1 MKTKVRFVF
10 TLLGLALLL
19 GLLPALFTNLVVSA
33 QPSVPVAKPASPL
46 RALLAQQTAMDVL
59 YRDWQ
64 KAYLAA
70 GGDHKVFVTLGWTQG
85 LSTEWSE
92 ARGQVDLDLIRGT
105 VRAEVQGLDGQPA
118 DLWLVDNQ
126 DGPGRTVQPEPGDRM
141 FRVGRLQGG
150 DAAKVAAFL
159 GPDFFRNFELDLV
172 VVSRAGKTPAQ
183 SSVLLGTRPYFE
195 RLYTTTRLAAERV
208 QSLPGLAGMLRPAS
222 LLAMLSPR
230 AAEASSTDILIA
242 HGLIS
247 QAVGDGGDLFF
258 RGLFSGNG
266 RSCKTCH
273 RVDNNQGLDLDFI
286 STLPAND
293 PLFIAEIPAN
303 QGGVP
308 GLERPRLM
316 RGHAQ
321 ILENVDGFQNP
332 TVKFVMRGVPHSLS
346 LATSITAPADGRA
359 PVQRTGW
366 SGDGSPQTG
375 ALRFFPVGAVTQ
387 HYPKTLNRV
396 PNVDFVLPTDAQ
408 LDSME
413 AFMLSS
419 GRLNQLNLANVNL
432 LNASAQAGRIRFLAA
447 DARCNGCHNNAS
459 SNISTG
465 QNFNFDTGVENAPD
479 PSQTTEPH
487 PHDGGFGAAN
497 APNRDCDG
505 NGTLDCFGDGTF
517 NAPPLIE
524 AADTEPFF
532 HNDFADTIENA
543 VTFYTTKAFANSP
556 AGGGTAIPLT
566 LADID
571 NIANFLRVL
580 NAAFNA
586 AISIQRNTAA
596 SNLENSSSTTGTC
609 PAAVEASTKCIDTT
623 DVNGKR
629 QTVNMLLA
637 LSNSEAADAIEDL
650 ETKGIHADAVTLLR
664 SAISKN
670 NSAIAATASSTRKS
684 LINGALTDLKNAKA
698 KFGTGLD
705 FTMGQGNLMF

>member
-1 MKTKVRFVF
+1 MKTKVRFVS

-19 GLLPALFTNLVVSA
+19 GLLPALFMNLVVPG
-33 QPSVPVAKPASPL
+33 QPPSPVAKPANPL
-46 RALLAQQTAMDVL
+46 RALLAEQTALDVL

-70 GGDHKVFVTLGWTQG
+70 GGDRNVFVALGWTQG

-92 ARGQVDLDLIRGT
+92 ARGQVDIDMIDGR

-141 FRVGRLQGG
+141 FRIGRLLGG
-150 DAAKVAAFL
+150 HEAKVAARL
-159 GPDFFRNFELDLV
+159 GPEFFRGFELDLV
-172 VVSRAGKTPAQ
+172 VVSRAGKSPAE

-195 RLYTTTRLAAERV
+195 RLYTSTRVAAERV
-208 QSLPGLAGMLRPAS
+208 QNVPGLAGFLRPGS
-222 LLAMLSPR
+222 LLSMLSPR
-230 AAEASSTDILIA
+230 AAEANSTSILIA
-242 HGLIS
+242 HGLIT

-258 RGLFSGNG
+258 RGLFGGNG

-286 STLPAND
+286 QTLPAND

-308 GLERPRLM
+308 GLERPQLM

-321 ILENVDGFQNP
+321 ILENLDGFQNP

-366 SGDGSPQTG
+366 SGDGAPQTG

-396 PNVDFVLPTDAQ
+396 NGVDFVLPTDAQ

-432 LNASAQAGRIRFLAA
+432 LNASAQAGRVRFLAT

-459 SNISTG
+459 SNVSTG

-487 PHDGGFGAAN
+487 PHDGGFGTA
-497 APNRDCDG
+497 NRDCDG

-532 HNDFADTIENA
+532 HNNFAATIEDA

-566 LADID
+566 ATDIN

-580 NAAFNA
+580 NAAFNT

-596 SNLENSSSTTGTC
+596 SSLENSSSS
-609 PAAVEASTKCIDTT
+609 ASTTCVGSFDSACTDTE

-650 ETKGIHADAVTLLR
+650 QTKGIHSDAVTLLN

-670 NSAIAATASSTRKS
+670 NSAIAETSSLRRLS

-698 KFGTGLD
+698 KYGTGLD

>member
-1 MKTKVRFVF
+1 MKIKLRFVII
-10 TLLGLALLL
+10 LLGLALLL
-19 GLLPALFTNLVVSA
+19 GVLPALFVNLALPA
-33 QPSVPVAKPASPL
+33 QLSVPAPKPASPL
-46 RALLAQQTAMDVL
+46 RALLAQQQSPL
-59 YRDWQ
+59 ELFYRDWQ
-64 KAYLAA
+64 KGYLAA
-70 GGDHKVFVTLGWTQG
+70 GGDRNVFVSLGWTQG

-92 ARGQVDLDLIRGT
+92 ARGQVDLDMINGT
-105 VRAEVQGLDGQPA
+105 LRAEVQGLDGQPA

-126 DGPGRTVQPEPGDRM
+126 DGPGRTIQPEPGDRM
-141 FRVGRLQGG
+141 FRIGRLQGG
-150 DAAKVAAFL
+150 RTAKVATRL
-159 GPDFFRNFELDLV
+159 GPELFRNFELDLV
-172 VVSRAGKTPAQ
+172 VVSRAGKTPAE

-195 RLYTTTRLAAERV
+195 RLYTSTRLAMERV
-208 QSLPGLAGMLRPAS
+208 QNVPGLAGFLRPAS
-222 LLAMLSPR
+222 LLSMLSPG

-242 HGLIS
+242 HNLIS

-258 RGLFSGNG
+258 RGTFGGNS
-266 RSCKTCH
+266 RSCSTCH
-273 RVDNNQGLDLDFI
+273 RVTNNQGLDLDFI

-321 ILENVDGFQNP
+321 ILENLDGFQNP

-366 SGDGSPQTG
+366 SGDGAPSTG
-375 ALRFFPVGAVTQ
+375 ALRLFPVGAVTQ

-419 GRLNQLNLANVNL
+419 GRLNQLNLANVSL
-432 LNASAQAGRIRFLAA
+432 LNASAQAGKVRFVAA

-459 SNISTG
+459 SNIATG
-465 QNFNFDTGVENAPD
+465 TNNNFNTGVETAPD
-479 PSQTTEPH
+479 PSQITELH
-487 PHDGGFGAAN
+487 PHDGGFGTAD
-497 APNRDCDG
+497 RDCDG
-505 NGTLDCFGDGTF
+505 DGVNDCFGDGTF
-517 NAPPLIE
+517 TTPPLIE

-532 HNDFADTIENA
+532 HNNFADTIENA

-556 AGGGTAIPLT
+556 AGGGVAIPLT
-566 LADID
+566 AADID

-586 AISIQRNTAA
+586 AISIQRNSAA
-596 SNLENSSSTTGTC
+596 LSLENSSTSITGTC
-609 PAAVEASTKCIDTT
+609 AATFDAACTSTD

-650 ETKGIHADAVTLLR
+650 QTKGIHSDAVTLFN

-670 NSAIAATASSTRKS
+670 NSAIAETSSTTRKS

-705 FTMGQGNLMF
+705 FTMGEGNLMF